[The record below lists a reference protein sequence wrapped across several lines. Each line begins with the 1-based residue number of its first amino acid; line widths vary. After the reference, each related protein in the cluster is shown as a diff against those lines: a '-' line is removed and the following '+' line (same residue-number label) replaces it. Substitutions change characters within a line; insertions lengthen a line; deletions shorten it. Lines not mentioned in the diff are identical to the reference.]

1 MYTTYT
7 LIKNKK
13 SSLLII
19 CCINCPIIPYYS
31 LYYYAEYMYIV
42 LYMAKMTAL
51 AETLL
56 CQQSSV

>member
-7 LIKNKK
+7 LIKNQK

-42 LYMAKMTAL
+42 LYMAKLTAY
-51 AETLL
+51 
-56 CQQSSV
+56 